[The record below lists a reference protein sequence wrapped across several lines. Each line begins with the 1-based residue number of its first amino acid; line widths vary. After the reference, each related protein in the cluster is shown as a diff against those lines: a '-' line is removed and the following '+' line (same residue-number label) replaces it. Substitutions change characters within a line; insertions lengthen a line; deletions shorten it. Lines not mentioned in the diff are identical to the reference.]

1 MKILYFDCS
10 NGISGDM
17 LLKAAADLSGRS
29 DEIYEKINEAA
40 EHGICEESHH
50 EHGGCSCGHESHG
63 ADGHGHHDHGHHGH
77 GRSYDEVKSII
88 AGSRFPEAAKAAAA
102 AVYANI
108 ARAEAKVH
116 GATLETV
123 HFHEVGRDEAII
135 NALATGMAV
144 SYIDADEIRTS
155 AIYDGKGTVVCS
167 HGEISVPVP
176 AVMALRENCSYDF
189 RTADVNTE
197 MVTPSGLAGLMGI
210 GAEPVEPGQDLLAEA
225 KTIKETE
232 AKGGR
237 DTGRPGLKAYILEK

>member
-1 MKILYFDCS
+1 M
-10 NGISGDM
+10 
-17 LLKAAADLSGRS
+17 
-29 DEIYEKINEAA
+29 
-40 EHGICEESHH
+40 
-50 EHGGCSCGHESHG
+50 
-63 ADGHGHHDHGHHGH
+63 
-77 GRSYDEVKSII
+77 KSII

-155 AIYDGKGTVVCS
+155 AIYDGKGTIMCS

-189 RTADVNTE
+189 CTADVNTE

>member
-10 NGISGDM
+10 SGISGDM

-29 DEIYEKINEAA
+29 GEIYEKINEAS
-40 EHGICEESHH
+40 EHGIC
-50 EHGGCSCGHESHG
+50 G
-63 ADGHGHHDHGHHGH
+63 AGAHHDQHAHNEHHGH
-77 GRSYDEVKSII
+77 GRSYAEVKSII
-88 AGSRFPEAAKAAAA
+88 AGSSFPEAAKASAA

-108 ARAEAKVH
+108 AEAEAKVH

-135 NALATGMAV
+135 NALATGMAI
-144 SYIDADEIRTS
+144 SYIGADEIRTS
-155 AIYDGKGTVVCS
+155 AIYDGKGTIMCS

-176 AVMALRENCSYDF
+176 AVMALRASCSYDF
-189 RTADVNTE
+189 RTADVSTE

-225 KTIKETE
+225 KIIKETE